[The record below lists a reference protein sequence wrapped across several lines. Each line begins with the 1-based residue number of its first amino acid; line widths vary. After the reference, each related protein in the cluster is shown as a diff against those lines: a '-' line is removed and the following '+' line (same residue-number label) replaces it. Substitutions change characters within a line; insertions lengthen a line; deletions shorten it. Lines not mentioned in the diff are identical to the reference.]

1 MGIVFPNFPSNLFVF
16 SVLRAVSTSEML
28 RRQPSKIEVK
38 IEDKEELEQARKRAA
53 TTTATDATTAAAS
66 LLHNINR
73 NKDQTSKAQRLGI
86 SS

>member
-1 MGIVFPNFPSNLFVF
+1 
-16 SVLRAVSTSEML
+16 ML

-53 TTTATDATTAAAS
+53 AAASTTTTTTTDATSAAGS

-73 NKDQTSKAQRLGI
+73 NKDQASKAQRLGI